1 MVDIA
6 EENCCFFFSL
16 NIHCRNLV
24 FSALMRFVAVVVNII
39 FFGLAMIYKQA
50 IMMNLVGIE
59 VVVVVRK

>member
-39 FFGLAMIYKQA
+39 FFWFGNDI
-50 IMMNLVGIE
+50 
-59 VVVVVRK
+59 